1 MITRKIVHVLS
12 HNVVMAKLSTGKNS
26 IVFGKGIGFKR
37 TPGMKLDESEV
48 SQEFLIHTSEV
59 LEHYEQVLSS
69 VDAKIIGVTEE
80 VIAYAHSQLAGD
92 FSETI
97 HAALVDHINFAV
109 ERTRRGIAITNPFA
123 YEIQHLYSEE
133 YDIAKRAVVFLNT
146 QLDVELPDDEI
157 AFLAMH
163 FHASRSKTR
172 TVDSLELVR
181 LVSQIIEEAK
191 TIGIQFESS
200 FSTIRFISHLKSLID
215 RVRNQKSIQN
225 PLLSKIKEECSA
237 SYEKAKQLSVTIE
250 KKLQLPVVED
260 EIGFLTLHIER
271 FNVPVK

>member
-37 TPGMKLDESEV
+37 TPGMKLDESEI

-59 LEHYEQVLSS
+59 LEHYEQVLSA
-69 VDAKIIGVTEE
+69 VDSKIIGVTEE
-80 VIAYAHSQLAGD
+80 VIAFAQGQLEGE

-109 ERTRRGIAITNPFA
+109 ERTKRGIAITNPFA

-146 QLDVELPDDEI
+146 QLDVVLPDDEI

-163 FHASRSKTR
+163 FHASRTKSR

-181 LVSQIIEEAK
+181 LVSQVIEEARA
-191 TIGIQFESS
+191 IGIFFESS

-215 RVRNQKSIQN
+215 RVRKQKTIHN
-225 PLLSKIKEECSA
+225 PLLSKIKEEYTV
-237 SYEKAKQLSVTIE
+237 SYEKAKHLSEAIE
-250 KKLQLPVVED
+250 KRLHQPVAED

-271 FNVPVK
+271 FNVHHA